1 MKTFAATLAV
11 ALTLAGSAAAQPP
24 QPGEV
29 AFRSLYKELVE
40 TNTTLSAGSCTLAAE
55 RMAARM
61 KAAGFADSEL
71 TIFTA
76 PGLPLDGGLVAILP
90 GRDPKAKAILLLAH
104 LDVVEAKRED
114 WTRDPFTLIEDGGYF
129 YGRGTHD
136 DKAQAAIW
144 VDTLIR
150 YRQEGYTPRRAI
162 KIALTCGEEGGSVGA
177 VRLNGAQWLADNRR
191 DLIDAEFGLNEG
203 AGGELD
209 EQARPVAHNVLAAEK
224 AHRQFFLEATNP
236 GGHSSR
242 PVPDNA
248 IYSLARALDRVSGY
262 AFPVSMIDANR
273 AYFTRKARIVG
284 GETGAAMT
292 AIVANPQDTAASGL
306 LSRDPAYNAMLRT
319 TCVATL
325 LEGGH
330 AVNALPQRARA
341 TLSCRIV
348 PGQTVEEV
356 RQMLVAAVADPGIA
370 VIQPPAT
377 GSLAAPMPLPER
389 ILGPIETVSQ
399 QMWPGVPVIPFMLPG
414 ATDARRLTEVGIPT
428 YGVSGIFNDR
438 DGGGVHGLNE
448 RIRVKSLMDARTFSY
463 RLIKLYADA
472 KAP

>member
-1 MKTFAATLAV
+1 MFRYAAALV
-11 ALTLAGSAAAQPP
+11 AGLFVAGSAAAQPP
-24 QPGEV
+24 KPDE
-29 AFRSLYKELVE
+29 AACRSLYKELVE

-61 KAAGFADSEL
+61 KAAGFSDSEL

-76 PGLPLDGGLVAILP
+76 PGLPLDGGLVAVLP
-90 GRDPKAKAILLLAH
+90 GKDSRAKAIPLLAH

-114 WTRDPFTLIEDGGYF
+114 WTRDPFALIEEGGYF
-129 YGRGTHD
+129 YGRGTED

-150 YRQEGYTPRRAI
+150 YRQEGYKPRRAI
-162 KIALTCGEEGGSVGA
+162 KIALTRGEEGGSVGA

-209 EQARPVAHNVLAAEK
+209 NQARPVAHNVLAAEK
-224 AHRQFFLEATNP
+224 AHHQFFLEATNP

-248 IYSLARALDRVSGY
+248 IYSLARALDQVSGY
-262 AFPVSMIDANR
+262 AFPVRLIDANR
-273 AYFTRKARIVG
+273 AYFTRKAGIVG
-284 GETGAAMT
+284 GETGAAMA
-292 AIVANPQDTAASGL
+292 AIVANPDDKAASAL
-306 LSRDPAYNAMLRT
+306 LSQDPGYNAMLLT

-330 AVNALPQRARA
+330 AVNVLPQRARA
-341 TLSCRIV
+341 TLSCRII
-348 PGQTVEEV
+348 PGQSVEEV
-356 RQMLVAAVADPGIA
+356 RQLLVAAVADSRIA
-370 VIQPPAT
+370 IIQPPAT
-377 GSLAAPMPLPER
+377 GSLAAPMPLPSR
-389 ILGPIETVSQ
+389 ILAPIETVSE

-428 YGVSGIFNDR
+428 YGVTGIFRDR
-438 DGGGVHGLNE
+438 DGAGVHGLNE

-463 RLIKLYADA
+463 RLIKLFADA

>member
-1 MKTFAATLAV
+1 MFKFAAALGAT
-11 ALTLAGSAAAQPP
+11 LTLATAAHAQ
-24 QPGEV
+24 QPGEA
-29 AFRSLYKELVE
+29 AFRALYKEMVE
-40 TNTTLSAGSCTLAAE
+40 TNTTLSVGSCTLAAE
-55 RMAARM
+55 RTAARM
-61 KAAGFADSEL
+61 KAAGFTDSEL

-90 GRDPKAKAILLLAH
+90 GRDPNAKAILLLAH

-114 WTRDPFTLIEDGGYF
+114 WTRDPFTLIEEGGYF
-129 YGRGTHD
+129 YGRGTID

-150 YRQEGYTPRRAI
+150 YRQEGYKPRRAL
-162 KIALTCGEEGGSVGA
+162 KVALTCGEEGGSVGA

-209 EQARPVAHNVLAAEK
+209 DQARPIAHNVLAAEK
-224 AHRQFFLEATNP
+224 AHRQFFLEVTNP

-248 IYSLARALDRVSGY
+248 IYSLARALERVSRHQ
-262 AFPVSMIDANR
+262 FPVRLIDANR
-273 AYFTRKARIVG
+273 AYFTRKAKVVG
-284 GETGAAMT
+284 GETGAAMI
-292 AIVANPQDTAASGL
+292 AVVANPDDQTASAL

-341 TLSCRIV
+341 TLSCRII
-348 PGQTVEEV
+348 PGQTVAEV
-356 RQMLVAAVADPGIA
+356 RQVLITAIADPQVT

-377 GSLAAPMPLPER
+377 GSLAAPMPLPAKV
-389 ILGPIETVSQ
+389 LGPIEKVSE

-428 YGVSGIFNDR
+428 YGVSGIFGDR

-472 KAP
+472 K

>member
-1 MKTFAATLAV
+1 MKTFAAALAATLSV
-11 ALTLAGSAAAQPP
+11 AAAAQAQPP
-24 QPGEV
+24 KPDET
-29 AFRSLYKELVE
+29 AFRALYKELVE

-61 KAAGFADSEL
+61 KAAGFRDSEL
-71 TIFTA
+71 TVFTA
-76 PGLPLDGGLVAILP
+76 PGLPLDGGLVAVLP

-104 LDVVEAKRED
+104 VDVVEAKRED
-114 WTRDPFTLIEDGGYF
+114 WTRDPFKLVEENGYF

-150 YRQEGYTPRRAI
+150 YRQEGFKPRRPI
-162 KIALTCGEEGGSVGA
+162 KVALTCGEEGGSVGA

-209 EQARPVAHNVLAAEK
+209 DQGRPVAHNVLAAEK
-224 AHRQFFLEATNP
+224 AHRQFFLEVTNP

-248 IYSLARALDRVSGY
+248 IYSLARALDRVSHFE
-262 AFPVSMIDANR
+262 FPVRLIDANR
-273 AYFTRKARIVG
+273 AYFTRKAKIVG
-284 GETGAAMT
+284 GEMGAAMT
-292 AIVANPQDTAASGL
+292 AIVANPDDKAADAV
-306 LSRDPAYNAMLRT
+306 LSRDPGYHAMLRT

-330 AVNALPQRARA
+330 AVNALPQRAKA
-341 TLSCRIV
+341 TLSCRII
-348 PGQTVEEV
+348 PGQSADEV
-356 RQMLVAAVADPGIA
+356 RQMLVAAIADPG
-370 VIQPPAT
+370 VTVTQPPAT
-377 GSLAAPMPLPER
+377 GSLAPPMALPAKV
-389 ILGPIETVSQ
+389 LAPIEKVSEA
-399 QMWPGVPVIPFMLPG
+399 MWPGVPVIPFMLPG
-414 ATDARRLTEVGIPT
+414 ATDARRMTEVGIPT
-428 YGVSGIFNDR
+428 YGVSGIFSDR

-448 RIRVKSLMDARTFSY
+448 RIRVKSLMEGREFSY

-472 KAP
+472 K

>member
-1 MKTFAATLAV
+1 MFKFAV
-11 ALTLAGSAAAQPP
+11 ALGATLTLATAAQAQ
-24 QPGEV
+24 QPDEV
-29 AFRSLYKELVE
+29 AFRALYKELVE

-61 KAAGFADSEL
+61 KAAGFTDSEL

-76 PGLPLDGGLVAILP
+76 PGLPLDGGLVAVLP

-104 LDVVEAKRED
+104 VDVVEAKRED
-114 WTRDPFTLIEDGGYF
+114 WTRDPFTLIEEGGYF
-129 YGRGTHD
+129 YGRGTSD

-150 YRQEGYTPRRAI
+150 YRQEGYKPRRAL
-162 KIALTCGEEGGSVGA
+162 KVALTCGEEGGSVGA

-209 EQARPVAHNVLAAEK
+209 DQARPIAHNVEAAQK
-224 AHRQFFLEATNP
+224 AHRQFFLEVTNP

-248 IYSLARALDRVSGY
+248 IYSLARALDRVSRY
-262 AFPVSMIDANR
+262 PFPVRLIDANR
-273 AYFTRKARIVG
+273 AYFTRKAKVVG
-284 GETGAAMT
+284 GEIGAAMT
-292 AIVANPQDTAASGL
+292 AIVANPQDKAADTL
-306 LSRDPAYNAMLRT
+306 LSRDPGYNAMLRT

-341 TLSCRIV
+341 TLSCRIF
-348 PGQTVEEV
+348 PGQTGDEV
-356 RQMLVAAVADPGIA
+356 RQALIAAVDDPQVT

-377 GSLAAPMPLPER
+377 GSLATPMALPPK
-389 ILGPIETVSQ
+389 ILGPIEKVSEQ
-399 QMWPGVPVIPFMLPG
+399 LWPGVPVIPFLLPG
-414 ATDARRLTEVGIPT
+414 ATDARRFTEVGIPT
-428 YGVSGIFNDR
+428 YGVTGIFGDR

-472 KAP
+472 K

>member
-248 IYSLARALDRVSGY
+248 IYSLARPLDRVSGY

-284 GETGAAMT
+284 GETG
-292 AIVANPQDTAASGL
+292 
-306 LSRDPAYNAMLRT
+306 
-319 TCVATL
+319 
-325 LEGGH
+325 
-330 AVNALPQRARA
+330 LP
-341 TLSCRIV
+341 
-348 PGQTVEEV
+348 
-356 RQMLVAAVADPGIA
+356 
-370 VIQPPAT
+370 
-377 GSLAAPMPLPER
+377 
-389 ILGPIETVSQ
+389 
-399 QMWPGVPVIPFMLPG
+399 
-414 ATDARRLTEVGIPT
+414 
-428 YGVSGIFNDR
+428 
-438 DGGGVHGLNE
+438 
-448 RIRVKSLMDARTFSY
+448 
-463 RLIKLYADA
+463 
-472 KAP
+472 

>member
-1 MKTFAATLAV
+1 MKTFAAALAATLSV
-11 ALTLAGSAAAQPP
+11 AAAAQAQPP
-24 QPGEV
+24 KPDEV
-29 AFRSLYKELVE
+29 AFRALYKELVE

-61 KAAGFADSEL
+61 KAAGFQDSEL
-71 TIFTA
+71 TVFTA
-76 PGLPLDGGLVAILP
+76 PGLPLDGGLVAVLP

-104 LDVVEAKRED
+104 VDVVEAKRED
-114 WTRDPFTLIEDGGYF
+114 WTRDPFKLVEENGYF

-150 YRQEGYTPRRAI
+150 YRQEGFKPRRPI
-162 KIALTCGEEGGSVGA
+162 KVALTCGEEGGSVGA
-177 VRLNGAQWLADNRR
+177 VRLNGAQWLANNRR

-209 EQARPVAHNVLAAEK
+209 DQGRPVAHNVLAAEK
-224 AHRQFFLEATNP
+224 AHRQFFLEVTNP

-248 IYSLARALDRVSGY
+248 IYSLARALDRISHFE
-262 AFPVSMIDANR
+262 FPVRLIDANR
-273 AYFTRKARIVG
+273 AYFTRKAKIVG
-284 GETGAAMT
+284 GEMGAAMT
-292 AIVANPQDTAASGL
+292 AIVANPDDKAADAV
-306 LSRDPAYNAMLRT
+306 LSRDPGYHAMLRT

-330 AVNALPQRARA
+330 AVNALPQRAKA
-341 TLSCRIV
+341 TLSCRII
-348 PGQTVEEV
+348 PGQSADEV
-356 RQMLVAAVADPGIA
+356 RQMLVAAINDPG
-370 VIQPPAT
+370 VTVTQPPAT
-377 GSLAAPMPLPER
+377 GSLAPPMALPAKV
-389 ILGPIETVSQ
+389 LAPIEKVSEA
-399 QMWPGVPVIPFMLPG
+399 MWPGVPVIPFMLPG
-414 ATDARRLTEVGIPT
+414 ATDARRMTEVGIPT
-428 YGVSGIFNDR
+428 YGVSGIFSDR

-448 RIRVKSLMDARTFSY
+448 RIRVKSLMEGREFSY

-472 KAP
+472 K

>member
-1 MKTFAATLAV
+1 MNLRLAAVAAGFALLAV
-11 ALTLAGSAAAQPP
+11 SAAAQA
-24 QPGEV
+24 PGEP

-40 TNTTLSAGSCTLAAE
+40 TDTSFPTGSCTLAAE
-55 RMAARM
+55 RMAARL
-61 KAAGFADSEL
+61 KTAGFPDSDVQL
-71 TIFTA
+71 II
-76 PGLPLDGGLVAILP
+76 PPDHPKDGNLVAVYP
-90 GRDPKAKAILLLAH
+90 GRDPKAKAVLMLAH
-104 LDVVEAKRED
+104 IDVVAAKRED
-114 WTRDPFTLIEDGGYF
+114 WTRDPFSFIEEDGYF
-129 YGRGTHD
+129 YARGVSD

-150 YRQEGYTPRRAI
+150 YRQEGYKPRRAL
-162 KIALTCGEEGGSVGA
+162 KVALTCGEEGGSVGA

-209 EQARPVAHNVLAAEK
+209 DQARPIAHNVLAAEK
-224 AHRQFFLEATNP
+224 AHRQFFLEVTNP

-248 IYSLARALDRVSGY
+248 IYSLARALDRVSRHE
-262 AFPVSMIDANR
+262 FPVRLIDANR
-273 AYFTRKARIVG
+273 AYFTRKAKVVG
-284 GETGAAMT
+284 GETGAAMI
-292 AIVANPQDTAASGL
+292 AIVANPDDKAASAL
-306 LSRDPAYNAMLRT
+306 LSRDPGYNAMLRT

-341 TLSCRIV
+341 TLSCRVI
-348 PGQTVEEV
+348 PGQTVDEV
-356 RQMLVAAVADPGIA
+356 RQVLITAIADPQVA

-377 GSLAAPMPLPER
+377 GSLAAPMPLPAKV
-389 ILGPIETVSQ
+389 LGPIEKVSE

-428 YGVSGIFNDR
+428 YGVSGIFGDG

-472 KAP
+472 K